1 MRKLFLP
8 LLFIAVSC
16 NVLLAQVTDPVI
28 TSWIINPGGQVGYN
42 NIPSNCQ
49 LVQYATN
56 NVYVSCTCVPG
67 YSIGPWNN
75 PNVAQNQNFV
85 YKITR
90 HPQPQTGAKT
100 AVGMGHIGV
109 LKNGVSLFNVYDGYW
124 WDSTANNWSSTP
136 GPTHHTWNRNAL
148 MYEYPSFDNCIGHPQ
163 QQGEYH
169 HHVSPKCLY
178 DQTDSTHHSPLIG
191 YSFDGYPIYG
201 AYGYATANN
210 ASSGIKRMKSSY
222 VLTTSTT
229 RLNGPPVNSTYP
241 LGNLCEDYI
250 YTNGAGD
257 LDASNGRLCV
267 TPEYPNGTYAY
278 FMTLDASLNPTFPYT
293 FYGSY
298 YGVVPTGNSG
308 PNSGHQTVAS
318 TDTVQT
324 YTPST
329 TGVEELKNQTLDFL
343 VFPNPTNT
351 MLHIFIQPIYSND
364 FTVELYDIMGRKII
378 SRNNVHPTITESL
391 DVSQVAAGN
400 YVLKIFNSQFTSTK
414 KITISE

>member
-8 LLFIAVSC
+8 LLLVMLMNSAF
-16 NVLLAQVTDPVI
+16 AQVTDPEI
-28 TSWIINPGGQVGYN
+28 TSWMQNTTATNPSYPS
-42 NIPSNCQ
+42 ILSNCQ
-49 LVQYATN
+49 LVQYSAN
-56 NVYVSCTCVPG
+56 NVYVSCTCIPG
-67 YSIGPWNN
+67 YAIGPFNGN
-75 PNVAQNQNFV
+75 PNVPSNQNFV

-90 HPQPQTGAKT
+90 NPQPETGAKT

-124 WDSTANNWSSTP
+124 WDSTTNAWNSAPSM
-136 GPTHHTWNRNAL
+136 THHTWNRNAL
-148 MYEYPSFDNCIGHPQ
+148 KFEYPSFDNCIGHPQ

-191 YSFDGYPIYG
+191 YAFDGYPIYG

-222 VLTTSTT
+222 VLTTNTTRTNGPSTT
-229 RLNGPPVNSTYP
+229 TYP
-241 LGNLCEDYI
+241 LGDVCEDFI

-257 LDASNGRLCV
+257 LDASNGRYCV

-298 YGVVPTGNSG
+298 YGVVQSGNTG
-308 PNSGHQTVAS
+308 PNSGQNTITETV
-318 TDTVQT
+318 TT
-324 YTPST
+324 YTPTSM
-329 TGVEELKNQTLDFL
+329 GVEELKNQTLDFYT
-343 VFPNPTNT
+343 FPNPTNT

-364 FTVELYDIMGRKII
+364 FTVELYDMMGRKML
-378 SRNNVHPTITESL
+378 SKNNVHPTITESL
-391 DVSQVAAGN
+391 DVHGFAAGN
-400 YVLKIFNSQFTSTK
+400 YILKIYNSEFSTSK
-414 KITISE
+414 KVEIGEQ

>member
-8 LLFIAVSC
+8 LFFIAISY
-16 NVLLAQVTDPVI
+16 NALLAQVTDPEI

-90 HPQPQTGAKT
+90 HPQQQTGAKT

-109 LKNGVSLFNVYDGYW
+109 LINGVSLFNVYDGYW

-191 YSFDGYPIYG
+191 YAFDGYPIYG
-201 AYGYATANN
+201 AYGYASATSAT
-210 ASSGIKRMKSSY
+210 SGIKRLKSSY

-229 RLNGPPVNSTYP
+229 RLNGPPVNATYP
-241 LGNLCEDYI
+241 LGNLCEDFV

-257 LDASNGRLCV
+257 LDASNGRYCV
-267 TPEYPNGTYAY
+267 TPEYSSGTYAY

-298 YGVVPTGNSG
+298 YGVVQAGNTGPASG
-308 PNSGHQTVAS
+308 QNTITETV
-318 TDTVQT
+318 TT
-324 YTPST
+324 YTPPT
-329 TGVEELKNQTLDFL
+329 VGVDELKNQTLDFL

-364 FTVELYDIMGRKII
+364 FTIELYDMMGRKII
-378 SRNNVHPTITESL
+378 SRTNVHPTITESL

-400 YVLKIFNSQFTSTK
+400 YVLKIFNTQFSSTK
-414 KITISE
+414 KITIGE

>member
-1 MRKLFLP
+1 M
-8 LLFIAVSC
+8 
-16 NVLLAQVTDPVI
+16 AQVTDPEI

-90 HPQPQTGAKT
+90 HPQQQTGAKT

-109 LKNGVSLFNVYDGYW
+109 LINGVSLFNVYDGYW

-191 YSFDGYPIYG
+191 YAFDGYPIYG
-201 AYGYATANN
+201 AYGFTSATSAT
-210 ASSGIKRMKSSY
+210 SGIKRMKSSY

-229 RLNGPPVNSTYP
+229 RLNGPPVNTTYP
-241 LGNLCEDYI
+241 LGNLCEDFI
-250 YTNGAGD
+250 YTQGAGD
-257 LDASNGRLCV
+257 LDASNGRYCV

-298 YGVVPTGNSG
+298 YGVVQQGNMGPGSG
-308 PNSGHQTVAS
+308 QNQIAT
-318 TDTVQT
+318 TDTSSLQT

-329 TGVEELKNQTLDFL
+329 VGVEELKNQTLDFL

-364 FTVELYDIMGRKII
+364 FTVELYDMMGRKII
-378 SRNNVHPTITESL
+378 SRNNVHPAITESL

-400 YVLKIFNSQFTSTK
+400 YVLKIFNSQFSSTK
-414 KITISE
+414 KITIGE